1 MRHQVARM
9 MEEKFAYL
17 VAYWW
22 QHLGAARSP
31 RTEKGWNVEFAYL
44 VALEHGRDEEFACWD
59 AW

>member
-1 MRHQVARM
+1 M